1 MNLLLKKTYLFEDT
15 FSITMYGDDKLSL
28 TFKHMKIYSKKICQC
43 CSVISRNKKSTLSY
57 ISWIGKILSIFSK
70 SLPLDIACRV
80 WDVFCRDGD
89 EFLFRT
95 ALGLLKLFED
105 VLLNLDFIHLCQFL
119 TKLPDDLT
127 GDLLFK
133 SIECIHMNI
142 DKKKFT
148 QILAANKEMKDTSS

>member
-1 MNLLLKKTYLFEDT
+1 MIFYLL
-15 FSITMYGDDKLSL
+15 S
-28 TFKHMKIYSKKICQC
+28 
-43 CSVISRNKKSTLSY
+43 
-57 ISWIGKILSIFSK
+57 
-70 SLPLDIACRV
+70 
-80 WDVFCRDGD
+80 
-89 EFLFRT
+89 
-95 ALGLLKLFED
+95 GLLKLFED

-148 QILAANKEMKDTSS
+148 QILATNKEMRDISS